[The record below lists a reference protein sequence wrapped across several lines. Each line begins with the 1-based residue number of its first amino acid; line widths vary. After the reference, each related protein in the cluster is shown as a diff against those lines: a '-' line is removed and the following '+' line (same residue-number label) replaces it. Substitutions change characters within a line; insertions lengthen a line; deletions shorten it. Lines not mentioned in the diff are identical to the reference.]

1 MATVLSGIS
10 GAFYYKPAG
19 TVDGFIET
27 AINTTTDTIS
37 LVPALNF
44 KAGDPV
50 KFRIYNPNTGATVT
64 PDVSNVMPAL
74 SVGSLDP
81 AVTYY
86 VLTYDNTTGALT
98 VSATQG
104 GASLDFSDDGT
115 LAAPNKFE
123 AYYAD
128 YAAVAE
134 VRDWSLEITRT
145 EIDVTTIG
153 KQPGQFVP
161 FRTFI
166 AGFGEATGSATVYMT
181 DEDAASANRMIQD
194 VLLRKQVGASVRL
207 YVDQVFSG
215 GVLNDTLSRSIYMEV
230 ALTSASLAVNPDD
243 GQQISIN
250 FRPLDQP
257 TFDLTTSA

>member
-27 AINTTTDTIS
+27 AINTSTDTITIAS
-37 LVPALNF
+37 ALNF

-64 PDVSNVMPAL
+64 PDASNIMPAL
-74 SVGSLDP
+74 SAGSLSTTT
-81 AVTYY
+81 TYY
-86 VLTYDNTTGALT
+86 VLTYNSSTGAMT
-98 VSATQG
+98 VSTSQG
-104 GASLDFSDDGT
+104 GVSLNFSDDGT
-115 LAAPNKFE
+115 LASPNKFQV
-123 AYYAD
+123 YYAD

-134 VRDWSLEITRT
+134 VRDWSLEVSRT

-194 VLLRKQVGASVRL
+194 VLLRKQVGASMRL
-207 YVDQVFSG
+207 YVDQVFTG
-215 GVLNDTLSRSIYMEV
+215 GVLDNTASRSIYMEV

-257 TFDLTTSA
+257 TFDLTTTA

>member
-86 VLTYDNTTGALT
+86 VLTYDTSTGAMT
-98 VSATQG
+98 VSASQG
-104 GASLDFSDDGT
+104 GTSLDFSDDGT

-123 AYYAD
+123 VYNAD

-153 KQPGQFVP
+153 KQPGQYVP

-257 TFDLTTSA
+257 TFDLTTTA

>member
-37 LVPALNF
+37 ITPALNF

-74 SVGSLDP
+74 AVGSLDP

-86 VLTYDNTTGALT
+86 VLTYDNSTGALT
-98 VSATQG
+98 VSASQG

-115 LAAPNKFE
+115 LAAPNTFE
-123 AYYAD
+123 VYYAD

-166 AGFGEATGSATVYMT
+166 AGFGEASGSATVYMT

-257 TFDLTTSA
+257 TFDLTTAA

>member
-19 TVDGFIET
+19 TVDGFVET
-27 AINTTTDTIS
+27 AINTSTDTITIAS
-37 LVPALNF
+37 ALNF

-64 PDVSNVMPAL
+64 PDASNIMPAL
-74 SVGSLDP
+74 SAGSLSTT
-81 AVTYY
+81 ATYY
-86 VLTYDNTTGALT
+86 VLTYNSSTGAMT
-98 VSATQG
+98 VSASQG
-104 GASLDFSDDGT
+104 GVSLNFSDDGT
-115 LAAPNKFE
+115 LASPNKFQV
-123 AYYAD
+123 YYAD

-134 VRDWSLEITRT
+134 VRDWSLEVSRT

-194 VLLRKQVGASVRL
+194 VLLRKQVGASMRL
-207 YVDQVFSG
+207 YVDQVFTG
-215 GVLNDTLSRSIYMEV
+215 GVLDNTASRSIYMEV

-257 TFDLTTSA
+257 TFDLTTTA

>member
-27 AINTTTDTIS
+27 AINTSTDTITIAS
-37 LVPALNF
+37 ALNF

-64 PDVSNVMPAL
+64 PDASNIMPAL
-74 SVGSLDP
+74 SAGSLSTST
-81 AVTYY
+81 TYY
-86 VLTYDNTTGALT
+86 VLTYNASTGAMT
-98 VSATQG
+98 VSASQG
-104 GASLDFSDDGT
+104 GVSLNFSDDGT
-115 LAAPNKFE
+115 LASPNKFQV
-123 AYYAD
+123 YYAD

-134 VRDWSLEITRT
+134 VRDWSLEVSRT

-194 VLLRKQVGASVRL
+194 VLLRKQVGASMRL
-207 YVDQVFSG
+207 YVDQVFTG
-215 GVLNDTLSRSIYMEV
+215 GVLDNTASRSIYMEV

-257 TFDLTTSA
+257 TFDLTTTA